1 MDGVDDLALGHLLA
15 AADDIAVER
24 VLRNKRSALFHGHLV
39 RAIDLRT
46 GGIVFFI
53 YRRGYEIRRALGKER
68 ADGGRGGQAG
78 RLDADGIQ
86 KARRALGLADNEI
99 VLILLHMRAQAG
111 KARDRAVAGERGDAL
126 PGLLHDALEPRGGR
140 VRRFGVLHIHGGRA
154 HEEIAVNGRRYENA
168 LAHFRGKL
176 EHGAREH
183 MADLFIKQHIFALAR
198 RDRELLFG
206 DHVVE
211 LGAVE
216 SRGVDDDRSLKAPF
230 RRFERP

>member
-1 MDGVDDLALGHLLA
+1 MLLALDVG
-15 AADDIAVER
+15 
-24 VLRNKRSALFHGHLV
+24 
-39 RAIDLRT
+39 
-46 GGIVFFI
+46 
-53 YRRGYEIRRALGKER
+53 
-68 ADGGRGGQAG
+68 
-78 RLDADGIQ
+78 
-86 KARRALGLADNEI
+86 
-99 VLILLHMRAQAG
+99 AQAG

-230 RRFERP
+230 RRFECP